1 MFKREV
7 GIVRLRSW
15 CVEDFTVF
23 APILCETWMSFT
35 LSSSYEVGL
44 QKAKIYLR
52 QCLEVST
59 KALVLEV
66 EQEPAGVLFLRNNSD
81 VEPNIAMDAVQG
93 KPNGFIEQIH
103 ATNSRYKEIQ
113 ESLRDGIDTVYD
125 GEIVLLLIKPSAKG
139 KGLGQFLFAEANKYF
154 RNTKCRHFFLYTDS
168 SCDYM
173 FYHHMGMNQVRAK
186 ALYPNHRKKKF
197 DFYLYDSVVS
207 CRP

>member
-1 MFKREV
+1 MQ
-7 GIVRLRSW
+7 LRSW
-15 CVEDFTVF
+15 RVEDDTVF

-44 QKAKIYLR
+44 QKAKTYLW
-52 QCLEVST
+52 QCLEGST

-66 EQEPAGVLFLRNNSD
+66 EQEPAGVLFLRNNGD
-81 VEPNIAMDAVQG
+81 VEPNITMDVVQG
-93 KPNGFIEQIH
+93 KPKRFIKQIH

-125 GEIVLLLIKPSAKG
+125 GEIVLLLIKGSAKG

-154 RNTKCRHFFLYTDS
+154 RNMRCRHFFLYTDS

-173 FYHHMGMNQVRAK
+173 FYHHMGMHQVRAK
-186 ALYPNHRKKKF
+186 ALYPNHQKGNF
-197 DFYLYDSVVS
+197 NFYLYDGVVS
-207 CRP
+207 SRP